1 MKGLLLHE
9 LLHTLGIYHEQ
20 DRFDRDD
27 FISINTTNLQEN
39 AERNYVLKNMSDI
52 DTLGTP
58 YDFTSIMHYGP
69 YSFPKDPRYP
79 VMTPKPKYA
88 TGTYMGQRLALS
100 RLDVLRVQRLYHCP
114 EDTTHMQSDISGDKV
129 FLWCDFENGTCDF
142 TVSTSQPQ
150 AVTEEQRDNNS
161 LPSPAPTDDD
171 GLWVT
176 TRRATVDGP
185 KTGFTNGLDPYFL
198 ASRKIQWEN
207 PQNSE
212 EPQVFPTEAN
222 DPFKISA
229 ETPLDS
235 HSQSAS
241 ASWPDVSLEISL
253 SALLEPLLL
262 ERSIP
267 ESALRDSSIR
277 KRSITDKPTQEQ
289 STGTTSTQ
297 QPSSLRNFTGSAPQS
312 PISSLPPSRVSV
324 SLSTPMLRNTGDMC
338 LDIRL
343 FQGGPSSFLEL
354 YIKGPLIARTK
365 FYTREG
371 VYHKQWLNLRLSI
384 PMAAQSVDFSL
395 ELMAALDEGS
405 VALDDMHLLKGL
417 CQ

>member
-1 MKGLLLHE
+1 MHE

-20 DRFDRDD
+20 DRFDRND
-27 FISINTTNLQEN
+27 FVSINTTNLQQKY
-39 AERNYVLKNMSDI
+39 ERDYALKNMSAI

-58 YDFTSIMHYGP
+58 YDFTSILHYGP

-88 TGTYMGQRLALS
+88 TGTYMGQRFALS

-129 FLWCDFENGTCDF
+129 FIWCDFENGTCDF

-171 GLWVT
+171 ALWVT

-185 KTGFTNGLDPYFL
+185 KTGFTNGLDPYFI

-212 EPQVFPTEAN
+212 EPQDFLTRAN
-222 DPFKISA
+222 APVKISA

-235 HSQSAS
+235 ESQPAS
-241 ASWPDVSLEISL
+241 PSWPDVSLEISL
-253 SALLEPLLL
+253 SALLEPLLP
-262 ERSIP
+262 EHSIP
-267 ESALRDSSIR
+267 ESALSDSSIR
-277 KRSITDKPTQEQ
+277 RRSITDKATQEQ
-289 STGTTSTQ
+289 STSTTSTQ
-297 QPSSLRNFTGSAPQS
+297 QPPTFMNSTVAAAQSSNT
-312 PISSLPPSRVSV
+312 SLSPSRVNV
-324 SLSTPMLRNTGDMC
+324 SLSTQVMTKTGDMC
-338 LDIRL
+338 LDFRL
-343 FQGGPSSFLEL
+343 FQLGPTSFLEI
-354 YIKGPLIARTK
+354 YVKGPLFPRTL

-371 VYHKQWLNLRLSI
+371 EYRNHWLHLRVSM
-384 PMAAQSVDFSL
+384 PMALPIDFQL
-395 ELMAALDEGS
+395 ELMATLDEGS
-405 VALDDMHLLKGL
+405 VALDDVHLIKGL
-417 CQ
+417 CH